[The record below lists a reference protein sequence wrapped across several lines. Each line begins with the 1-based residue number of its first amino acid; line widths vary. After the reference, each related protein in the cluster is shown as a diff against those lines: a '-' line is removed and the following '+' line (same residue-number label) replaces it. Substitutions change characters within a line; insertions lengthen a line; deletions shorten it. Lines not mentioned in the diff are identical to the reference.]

1 MKKVFLFF
9 IINIFLVSLILAGC
23 AEKECKQE
31 VDCTSQTCFDTKCED
46 YKCVKTP
53 ELNCC
58 GNLVCESKADENTC
72 SCSID
77 CKKPKCEGKYP
88 IEEKG
93 SKKIYG
99 KYLQYL
105 CKDDKCVIGVDEKS
119 VIKIPLISETKVNDM
134 NLELGVTFNKPF
146 DLTNDKIIVTI
157 TLKDYV
163 SEKVTLPLT
172 IKDIKIMGGDILYG
186 QMPVNKELTQIGAG
200 IKEFV
205 PLNYIPEKKEQETSL
220 TMKVEYEVT
229 KINSK
234 GEEEIIRDSFTEK
247 FSQKMFLV
255 VTGEA
260 EVEVNK

>member
-1 MKKVFLFF
+1 MKKIFLFF
-9 IINIFLVSLILAGC
+9 IILLLPLILAAC
-23 AEKECKQE
+23 TEKECKKDA
-31 VDCTSQTCFDTKCED
+31 DCSAQTCFDAKCEG

-53 ELNCC
+53 QLNCC
-58 GNLVCESKADENTC
+58 GNLVCESKAKENTC
-72 SCSID
+72 SCQTD

-105 CKDDKCVIGVDEKS
+105 CKDDKCIIGVEEKS
-119 VIKIPLISETKVNDM
+119 VNKIPLISETKADDM

-157 TLKDYV
+157 TLKDYI
-163 SEKVTLPLT
+163 SEKVNLPLT
-172 IKDIKIMGGDILYG
+172 IKNIKIMGGDILYG

-200 IKEFV
+200 IKEFI
-205 PLNYIPEKKEQETSL
+205 PLSYIPEKKEQETSL

-229 KINSK
+229 KINPK
-234 GEEEIIRDSFTEK
+234 GEEELVRDSFTEK

-260 EVEVNK
+260 ESEEDN